1 MPETVTVSEYLGPG
15 EPWGH
20 EKDWGPL
27 IPHRF
32 KVQGS
37 DETVTWNRKPG
48 TEGPK
53 PGEQLTGELVPN
65 GSFGLRFKKAQ
76 AQQGGGRSPEQQKQI
91 VRQHS
96 QEMAI
101 RFASATNSFRDLDLG
116 NRNEVG
122 AVLNE
127 GLRPLIDWFEKDAKR

>member
-15 EPWGH
+15 KPFGEDK
-20 EKDWGPL
+20 EWGPL

-32 KVQGS
+32 KMEGS
-37 DETVTWNRKPG
+37 DETITWNRKPG
-48 TEGPK
+48 SEGPK
-53 PGEQLTGELVPN
+53 VGETLTGELSQN
-65 GSFGLRFKKAQ
+65 GSWGLKFKKA
-76 AQQGGGRSPEQQKQI
+76 AGGGPGGRSPEQQKQI